1 MNKVDGLIILLI
13 ILTLWYLTF
22 LAGRI
27 YQSTK
32 TLDYIQEQI
41 LTKYNQESKWF
52 YDKRNKKHIKKRFKE
67 ISIISK

>member
-22 LAGRI
+22 LTGRA

-41 LTKYNQESKWF
+41 LTEYNQESK
-52 YDKRNKKHIKKRFKE
+52 
-67 ISIISK
+67 

>member
-1 MNKVDGLIILLI
+1 MNKVDSLIVLLLI
-13 ILTLWYLTF
+13 TTLLYLTF

-41 LTKYNQESKWF
+41 LTEYNQESK
-52 YDKRNKKHIKKRFKE
+52 
-67 ISIISK
+67 

>member
-13 ILTLWYLTF
+13 IFTLWYLTF

-32 TLDYIQEQI
+32 TLDFIQEQI
-41 LTKYNQESKWF
+41 LTEYNQESKW
-52 YDKRNKKHIKKRFKE
+52 
-67 ISIISK
+67 